1 MMKKRAYSAAMAF
14 IMALSAVSAVPADA
28 VYTERDTIP
37 ALEELIGT
45 EMSGGYGA
53 VDDWHLFDW
62 SLWDGT
68 NAGEFED
75 VYVNADGTEF
85 IGVDEKDVF
94 KHACLTLAESV
105 TTEEAETLLQ
115 EKYGD
120 VLWLDTAFGDGSRK
134 VISAKTDGKKTLEY
148 YSNVTELQD
157 MCEIL
162 KKAGMI
168 SSFNIVDKVY
178 SVHYFYCEDN
188 MLAYSSEN
196 EAALR
201 QYIEDN
207 SLDYTIEAKSAGDT
221 RYSESGGEI
230 WLVPGGEET
239 TEQQLA
245 QAKAIYNDL
254 GLSIVASSPES
265 VQNAEGGGIDISGN
279 TANVIR
285 IASPRERFPQFFEYV
300 ESINCTDSAVS
311 ANALNAMDY
320 HGNTTKVEQVFIRGF
335 EVSEYGAYTDAY
347 IVLDQG
353 TLSFFNING
362 DFDEAAIDEM
372 LSDMETA
379 LDLSDD
385 DCRIGAGAMQYP
397 VNGGAYV
404 RLSVGYGSEN
414 DAENIKIAR
423 KIRDY
428 LSERYELG
436 SANITF
442 GNNDVFSAYINFGG
456 AVHADNVY
464 DPVSDADEINNANA
478 ELERRGLKGTL
489 TPYEEHGGSY
499 MVYPEG
505 TTIDEVWE
513 TTVVLKNELNIKTYE
528 VVGLMAYDPVS
539 IKRNIDALAP
549 KGDANASGDATIS
562 DVVSVL
568 QFGANAE
575 KYPLDIQAQFNC
587 DINEDN
593 SVDAKDAHEIQ
604 VMISQ

>member
-68 NAGEFED
+68 NAGEYED

-105 TTEEAETLLQ
+105 TTEAAEALLQ

-148 YSNVTELQD
+148 YSNVNELQD

-188 MLAYSSEN
+188 MLAYCCEN

-201 QYIEDN
+201 LYIEDN

-221 RYSESGGEI
+221 RYSASGGEI

-311 ANALNAMDY
+311 ANALNAMGYNGD
-320 HGNTTKVEQVFIRGF
+320 TTKVEQVFIKGF
-335 EVSEYGAYTDAY
+335 EVSEYGASTEAY

-353 TLSFFNING
+353 TL
-362 DFDEAAIDEM
+362 
-372 LSDMETA
+372 
-379 LDLSDD
+379 
-385 DCRIGAGAMQYP
+385 
-397 VNGGAYV
+397 
-404 RLSVGYGSEN
+404 
-414 DAENIKIAR
+414 
-423 KIRDY
+423 
-428 LSERYELG
+428 
-436 SANITF
+436 
-442 GNNDVFSAYINFGG
+442 
-456 AVHADNVY
+456 
-464 DPVSDADEINNANA
+464 
-478 ELERRGLKGTL
+478 
-489 TPYEEHGGSY
+489 
-499 MVYPEG
+499 
-505 TTIDEVWE
+505 
-513 TTVVLKNELNIKTYE
+513 
-528 VVGLMAYDPVS
+528 
-539 IKRNIDALAP
+539 
-549 KGDANASGDATIS
+549 
-562 DVVSVL
+562 
-568 QFGANAE
+568 
-575 KYPLDIQAQFNC
+575 
-587 DINEDN
+587 
-593 SVDAKDAHEIQ
+593 
-604 VMISQ
+604 

>member
-1 MMKKRAYSAAMAF
+1 MKKKFFSSILAANLCAASIIAGGAF
-14 IMALSAVSAVPADA
+14 AA
-28 VYTERDTIP
+28 
-37 ALEELIGT
+37 
-45 EMSGGYGA
+45 
-53 VDDWHLFDW
+53 
-62 SLWDGT
+62 
-68 NAGEFED
+68 
-75 VYVNADGTEF
+75 
-85 IGVDEKDVF
+85 
-94 KHACLTLAESV
+94 
-105 TTEEAETLLQ
+105 Q
-115 EKYGD
+115 
-120 VLWLDTAFGDGSRK
+120 
-134 VISAKTDGKKTLEY
+134 
-148 YSNVTELQD
+148 
-157 MCEIL
+157 CE
-162 KKAGMI
+162 
-168 SSFNIVDKVY
+168 VVR
-178 SVHYFYCEDN
+178 V
-188 MLAYSSEN
+188 
-196 EAALR
+196 
-201 QYIEDN
+201 
-207 SLDYTIEAKSAGDT
+207 
-221 RYSESGGEI
+221 
-230 WLVPGGEET
+230 
-239 TEQQLA
+239 
-245 QAKAIYNDL
+245 
-254 GLSIVASSPES
+254 
-265 VQNAEGGGIDISGN
+265 
-279 TANVIR
+279 
-285 IASPRERFPQFFEYV
+285 ASPRERFPQFFEYV

-311 ANALNAMDY
+311 ANALNAMGYNGD
-320 HGNTTKVEQVFIRGF
+320 TTKVEQVFIKGF
-335 EVSEYGAYTDAY
+335 EVSESGASTDAY

-362 DFDEAAIDEM
+362 IFDEAAIDEM

-385 DCRIGAGAMQYP
+385 DCSIGATNHP
-397 VNGGAYV
+397 VKGREYV

-414 DAENIKIAR
+414 DAENIRIAR
-423 KIRDY
+423 KILNY

-442 GNNDVFSAYINFGG
+442 GNNDVYGAVIYFGG

-549 KGDANASGDATIS
+549 KGDANASGSATIS

-587 DINEDN
+587 DMNEDN